1 MLLFLTI
8 HHLEDEATSLRVPNK
23 YSNDKLQL
31 LFVSKMDIYRVHDVT
46 DIQLFVHPI
55 SESAA
60 R

>member
-1 MLLFLTI
+1 M
-8 HHLEDEATSLRVPNK
+8 APRVPNK